1 MMLEHSKHAEFYP
14 SPIGAGSFPVA
25 VSAMGKAN
33 NLLQSTEKKWAA
45 MKSVEKALQRL
56 VKAHIDIYFP
66 PDPWM
71 GKKRD
76 DETLEDLL
84 ERNGMKCSWCDY
96 REHCSFWSLT
106 DEFLDEIMEEEQ

>member
-1 MMLEHSKHAEFYP
+1 
-14 SPIGAGSFPVA
+14 
-25 VSAMGKAN
+25 
-33 NLLQSTEKKWAA
+33 

-56 VKAHIDIYFP
+56 VQAHIDMDFP
-66 PDPWM
+66 PSPWM
-71 GKKRD
+71 GRKRE

-106 DEFLDEIMEEEQ
+106 DEFLDKIMEEE